1 MHFFW
6 QSSTLFI
13 KDRISGKKKCYM
25 IADKFC
31 SWDAKRTSGEPQRV
45 VDHLNG
51 DIIMDTRLSCFLWGI
66 IGVFFGF
73 FALLFPDPEM
83 MVATFY
89 GMFLV
94 AATFAIVIFLLLA
107 ITSRGDESLFW
118 FGLSAGFLI
127 IAVLSFLAR
136 GIVGIIFMLI
146 IAGIACYNG
155 FTDIALALTH
165 PRTRYFLIPGMFL
178 SGAVLLVGLLWYFP
192 VMAQNLVIVILG
204 TFALVFGLFS
214 ILMGFVQTPGSL
226 KGRT

>member
-66 IGVFFGF
+66 IGVLFGF

-214 ILMGFVQTPGSL
+214 ILMGFVQTPGSMQ
-226 KGRT
+226 GRT

>member
-1 MHFFW
+1 M
-6 QSSTLFI
+6 L
-13 KDRISGKKKCYM
+13 YE
-25 IADKFC
+25 ADKFC

-66 IGVFFGF
+66 IGVLFGF

-214 ILMGFVQTPGSL
+214 ILMGFVQTPGSMQ
-226 KGRT
+226 GRT

>member
-1 MHFFW
+1 
-6 QSSTLFI
+6 
-13 KDRISGKKKCYM
+13 M

-31 SWDAKRTSGEPQRV
+31 SWDAKRTSGELQRV
-45 VDHLNG
+45 VDHQSG

-66 IGVFFGF
+66 IGVLFGF

-107 ITSRGDESLFW
+107 ITSRSDESLFW

-214 ILMGFVQTPGSL
+214 ILMGFVQTPESIQ
-226 KGRT
+226 GRT

>member
-31 SWDAKRTSGEPQRV
+31 SWDAKRTSGELQRV
-45 VDHLNG
+45 VDHRSG

-66 IGVFFGF
+66 IGVLFGF

-107 ITSRGDESLFW
+107 ITSRSDESLFW

-214 ILMGFVQTPGSL
+214 ILMGFVQTPESIQ
-226 KGRT
+226 GRT